1 LLWHPGGLAALGGW
15 GINGGKHQEMAEL
28 SMDYDDGLSMD
39 YLWIIYGLS
48 MVYLW
53 IIYGLSMDYLWFMM
67 MDESAKHED

>member
-28 SMDYDDGLSMD
+28 SMDYLWIIYELSMD

-48 MVYLW
+48 MVYDD
-53 IIYGLSMDYLWFMM
+53 G
-67 MDESAKHED
+67 